1 MAISVVPVTADRW
14 DDLAT
19 FFGPTGA
26 YGHCWC
32 AYFRVRAKD
41 FAASTSCP
49 PPDRGRANRE
59 VLQRL
64 TRNGDIP
71 GLLGYAGSD
80 VVGWVSVA
88 PREQFERILR
98 SRTINPTDPDESGVW
113 SLVCFWIPAPRRRRG
128 VATALLDGA
137 VAYAR
142 RRHARVVEAYPVD
155 TAGEKRPGAEIYRGT
170 VAMFRRAGF
179 DISPH
184 PVSGRPIAR
193 LTLVRRA
200 SRKP

>member
-14 DDLAT
+14 DDLAR

-41 FAASTSCP
+41 FAASTSCG

-64 TRNGDIP
+64 TRNGDVP
-71 GLLGYAGSD
+71 GLLGYAGGD
-80 VVGWVSVA
+80 AVGWVSVA
-88 PREQFERILR
+88 PRAQFERILR
-98 SRTINPTDPDESGVW
+98 SRTVNPTEPDESDIW
-113 SLVCFWIPAPRRRRG
+113 SLVCFWIPARRRRRG
-128 VATALLDGA
+128 VGTALLDGA

-142 RRHARVVEAYPVD
+142 RRRARVVEAYPVD
-155 TAGEKRPGAEIYRGT
+155 TAGEKRPSAEIYPGT

-200 SRKP
+200 SREP